1 MASVNKKR
9 KKCKVCKLLYQPRS
23 SFQTECSPKCAVV
36 ALRDEKR
43 TPDRRKLVEKLKRQE
58 NAQMK
63 REWKEN
69 DISTVRDQAQ
79 GIFNTF
85 IRLRDKDEGCIS
97 CDTWN
102 TGNQFHAGHYRTRGA
117 ASHLKFNEDN
127 CHKQCAQCNG
137 VKSGNIESYRPRLIE
152 KIGLE
157 RVEALENNNE
167 IHRWTIEEYRAV
179 RDRYKQ
185 KIKDLKSVI

>member
-1 MASVNKKR
+1 MPLNGQKR
-9 KKCKVCKLLYQPRS
+9 RKCKVCKLLYYPRS
-23 SFQTECSPKCAVV
+23 SFQQECSVKCSVV

-69 DISTVRDQAQ
+69 DIGTVRDQAQ

-85 IRLRDKDEGCIS
+85 IRLRDKNDGCIS
-97 CDTWN
+97 CSTWSI
-102 TGNQFHAGHYRTRGA
+102 TNQFHAGHYRTRGA
-117 ASHLKFNEDN
+117 AGHLKFNEDN